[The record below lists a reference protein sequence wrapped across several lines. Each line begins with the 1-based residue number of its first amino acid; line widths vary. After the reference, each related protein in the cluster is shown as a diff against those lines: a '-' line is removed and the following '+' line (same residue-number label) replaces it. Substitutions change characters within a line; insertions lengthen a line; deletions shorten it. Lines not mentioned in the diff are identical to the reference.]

1 MKDFLTGL
9 REVWNTPPPR
19 GTKRAGAFLGL
30 ILGWVFVG
38 AAAG

>member
-1 MKDFLTGL
+1 MKGFLSGL
-9 REVWNTPPPR
+9 REGWSTPPPR
-19 GTKRAGAFLGL
+19 GTKRVGAALGL